1 MEPRRHVTLNV
12 VLWVTTVALILWCTP
27 VVLAEST
34 DDESEAAP
42 FSRPAGEPVDFS
54 QENGNGIIEP
64 GEVPQE
70 ELAKA
75 AQNPVASMI
84 SLPFQNNTNFGV
96 GPDDKVQNVLNIQPV
111 WPFALTDD
119 INLITRTIAPI
130 VSQPGIRPGEDRTNG
145 LGNINF
151 TAFLSPANSGKV
163 IWGVGPVAVFP
174 TNTDDALGL
183 DKWSLGPSA
192 VLLTMPGNFVM
203 GALVSNLWSYA
214 GSDNRGKVRFFFSQ
228 PFVNYNMA
236 KGWYL
241 VSSPIIT
248 ANWEAD
254 SGQKWTVPVGGGF
267 GKIFRIGPQPM
278 NASIQGFYHAEK
290 PDPLDDWSMRVQL
303 QFMFPK

>member
-1 MEPRRHVTLNV
+1 MESRRHVTLNV
-12 VLWVTTVALILWCTP
+12 VLWVTTVALILGLAP
-27 VVLAEST
+27 MVLAENA
-34 DDESEAAP
+34 DDQMEAEP
-42 FSRPAGEPVDFS
+42 FSRPAGEPADFS
-54 QENGNGIIEP
+54 QEDGDGIIEP
-64 GEVPQE
+64 GETEQE

-75 AQNPVASMI
+75 VQNPVASLI

-119 INLITRTIAPI
+119 INLITRTIAPVI
-130 VSQPGIRPGEDRTNG
+130 SQPGIRPGEDRTNG

-151 TAFLSPANSGKV
+151 TAFFSPADSGKV

-174 TNTDDALGL
+174 TNTDDALGT

-192 VLLTMPGNFVM
+192 VFLTMPGPWVM
-203 GALVSNLWSYA
+203 GALVANVWSYA
-214 GSDNRGKVRFFFSQ
+214 GSDDRGKVRFFFTQ
-228 PFVNYNMA
+228 PFVNYNLP

-241 VSSPIIT
+241 TSSPIIT

-278 NASIQGFYHAEK
+278 NASIQGFYHADK
-290 PDPLDDWSMRVQL
+290 PDVLDDWAMRVQL

>member
-12 VLWVTTVALILWCTP
+12 VLWGATVALILWLAP
-27 VVLAEST
+27 VVLAENT
-34 DDESEAAP
+34 DDQMEAAP
-42 FSRPAGEPVDFS
+42 FSRPAGEAVDFS
-54 QENGNGIIEP
+54 QEDGDGIIEP
-64 GEVPQE
+64 GETEQE

-75 AQNPVASMI
+75 VQNPVASLI

-119 INLITRTIAPI
+119 INLITRTIVP
-130 VSQPGIRPGEDRTNG
+130 VLSQPGIRPGEDRTNG

-151 TAFLSPANSGKV
+151 TVFFSPANSGKL

-174 TNTDDALGL
+174 TNTDDALGT

-192 VLLTMPGNFVM
+192 VFLTMPGNWVM
-203 GALVSNLWSYA
+203 GALVANVWSYA
-214 GSDNRGKVRFFFSQ
+214 GSDDQDVKFFFSQ
-228 PFVNYNMA
+228 PFINYNLP

-241 VSSPIIT
+241 SSSPIIT
-248 ANWEAD
+248 ANWEAN

-290 PDPLDDWSMRVQL
+290 PDPLGDWSMRVQL

>member
-1 MEPRRHVTLNV
+1 
-12 VLWVTTVALILWCTP
+12 
-27 VVLAEST
+27 
-34 DDESEAAP
+34 
-42 FSRPAGEPVDFS
+42 VDFS
-54 QENGNGIIEP
+54 QEDGDGIIEP
-64 GEVPQE
+64 GEIPQE

-119 INLITRTIAPI
+119 INLITRTIVPI
-130 VSQPGIRPGEDRTNG
+130 VSQPGIRPGEDRTTG

-151 TAFLSPANSGKV
+151 TAFFSPADSGKV
-163 IWGVGPVAVFP
+163 IWGVGPAAVFP

-192 VLLTMPGNFVM
+192 VFLTMPGNWVM
-203 GALVSNLWSYA
+203 GVLVSNVWSYA
-214 GSDNRGKVRFFFSQ
+214 GSDDQDVKFFFSQ
-228 PFVNYNMA
+228 PFVNYNMP

-248 ANWEAD
+248 ANWKAN

-290 PDPLDDWSMRVQL
+290 PDVLDDWSMRVQL